1 MTARITWLLLWPVLV
16 VVGLFDFTVLA
27 LTCGDDG
34 LADYGDRDAMRFCS
48 RIRDQESDFFLIG
61 FVPLVLLAA
70 GAALWFWPRLLR
82 ALNVLAFVLAGVI
95 SAALSLVATATALAV
110 MLAFAWWLII
120 VVTIVISREARSGN
134 RTEAVNG

>member
-48 RIRDQESDFFLIG
+48 RIRDQEADFFLIG
-61 FVPLVLLAA
+61 FIPLVLLAA
-70 GAALWFWPRLLR
+70 GAVLWFWPRLLR